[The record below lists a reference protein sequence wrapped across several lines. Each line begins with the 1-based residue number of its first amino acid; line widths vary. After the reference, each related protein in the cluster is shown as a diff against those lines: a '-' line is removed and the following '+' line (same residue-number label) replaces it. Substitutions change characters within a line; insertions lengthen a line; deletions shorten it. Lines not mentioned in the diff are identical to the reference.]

1 MRPDLVKEVAHLT
14 WPVILQGVLTTVVFF
29 TDRLLLGTY
38 SDEALGS
45 MQISG
50 PVLWSMTSILVAF
63 ATGSMA
69 IIGRS
74 VGAKDVDRARDTLMT
89 SLYLAVTIGLL
100 MTWLGLSSME
110 SIAALMGGSPD
121 TSQSLRDLAVVYMGV
136 VFWAAPLSFIA
147 SSGIVA
153 LQASGDTRS
162 PMWISAIAGVANLGI
177 SWALIFGRLGAPEL
191 GVFGAGVGTITSFA
205 LQAGLVLVVLARSQ
219 GIVGLV
225 PLRKPTLAPLRP
237 IFRVSGPTFVERV
250 IFHSAF
256 LFFAGFVGHLGDVA
270 MTANQSLI
278 AIESL
283 GFMVSFAFGVAASA
297 LVAQKLGAELPED
310 AAQCGWLATG
320 MGAALLA
327 VIGLFFLI
335 FAEELVGFFSD
346 DPEVISL
353 AATCLRVA
361 ALAQPLM
368 AITDALAG
376 SLRGAGDT
384 RSPMLVAIIGPVV
397 VRLTA
402 CWLLAFEWEMGLL
415 GIWIATTFDWT
426 VRCLVLA
433 AVFRRGAWK
442 TIEL

>member
-1 MRPDLVKEVAHLT
+1 MRPDLVKEVAHLA

-50 PVLWSMTSILVAF
+50 PVLWSMGSILVAF

-89 SLYLAVTIGLL
+89 SLYLAVSIGLL
-100 MTWLGLSSME
+100 MTWLGLSTME
-110 SIAALMGGSPD
+110 SIADLMGGSPD

-191 GVFGAGVGTITSFA
+191 GVFGAGIGTITSFA
-205 LQAGLVLVVLARSQ
+205 LQAVLVLVILARSQ
-219 GIVGLV
+219 GIVRLL

-327 VIGLFFLI
+327 LIGLFFLI

-361 ALAQPLM
+361 AFAQPLM

-426 VRCLVLA
+426 VRCVVLA
-433 AVFRRGAWK
+433 MIFRRGAWK
-442 TIEL
+442 SIAV